1 MDSRIANAKIM
12 AVDIE
17 TYDPGISKDMGPG
30 VYRGD
35 GYILDIAIATDTGF
49 RKAYNIGHY
58 DVTPEMRKRNV
69 AEVREI
75 LMLDITKIGANI
87 QYDVDWIENW
97 KESKI
102 ANLPAFF
109 QEGLQIPVGGKLYD
123 VQVAEPLIDE
133 TQMHNNLDFL
143 AKKYLGYGKVA
154 GKPQKFCEEN
164 NLRGDFRQWLY
175 KMPFYMVEEYV
186 LGDVD
191 EPILI
196 FEKQEAIMH
205 EEETFDL
212 FEMECHLLRV
222 LIHMRKQGVRIDTK
236 VRDRNA
242 LELQSK
248 KEKAEYTLFDRF
260 GEFNINST
268 HQIAPIFDSLG
279 IEYPLTDK
287 GNASIDQVWL
297 KRLAAKDME
306 VPTLILEARKA
317 GTVINNFLLGSYT
330 NFLTEGDLIH
340 CSYYNT
346 RIEQTGGM
354 NGTRSGR
361 LSTAKPNLQ
370 QIPAPGVDTY
380 LGTMARTPFVPTL
393 GKAWGKIDYSQIE
406 YRFLAHFAVG
416 EGSDLVRSKYNDD
429 PHQDYHQHIIDLTK
443 LKRRFAKNLNFGV
456 AYGMGAKH
464 MAEYFQWELEYAYDI
479 LKIYHKAAPYVK
491 ATSKKIQQVAERR
504 GYIKTFLNRRSHL
517 KDKKKS
523 YTMFCRLLQGS
534 AADLMKLSMVESYD
548 KGLYDILDLHITV
561 HDELDVSIPPTLEGA
576 EAYIELKQTMEDCI
590 QLKVPVK
597 AEMEVGDSWG
607 TIQEVE
613 NQELSKHELLEIVKR
628 SVNNG

>member
-1 MDSRIANAKIM
+1 MNDKIKNATIM

-58 DVTPEMRKRNV
+58 DCNPELRKKNI
-69 AEVREI
+69 AELKEI
-75 LMLDITKIGANI
+75 LMLPITKIGANI

-97 KESKI
+97 VKSKI
-102 ANLPAFF
+102 ENLPTYY

-123 VQVAEPLIDE
+123 VQIAEPLIDE
-133 TQMHNNLDFL
+133 TQMHNSLDHL
-143 AKKYLGYGKVA
+143 ARKYLGYGKKA
-154 GKPQKFCEEN
+154 SKPQQFCDEN
-164 NLRGDFRQWLY
+164 NLRGDFRQYLY
-175 KMPFYMVEEYV
+175 KMPFFMVEDYV

-196 FEKQEAIMH
+196 FEYQKAIM
-205 EEETFDL
+205 ESEETFEL

-222 LIHMRKQGVRIDTK
+222 MIHMRKQGVRIDTN
-236 VRDRNA
+236 VRDKNA
-242 LELQSK
+242 LELQNVV
-248 KEKAEYTLFDRF
+248 EKNEMELFDRF
-260 GEFNINST
+260 GEFNIKST
-268 HQIAPIFDSLG
+268 AQIAPIFDSLG
-279 IEYPLTDK
+279 IEYPRTDK
-287 GNASIDQVWL
+287 GNPSIDQVHL
-297 KRLAAKDME
+297 KKLVQQELE
-306 VPTLILEARKA
+306 VPTMIFNARKA
-317 GTVINNFLLGSYT
+317 ATVVNNFLMGSYV

-346 RIEQTGGM
+346 RIEQIGGM

-393 GKAWGKIDYSQIE
+393 GCAWGKIDYSQIE

-416 EGSDLVRSKYNDD
+416 EGSDLVREKYNKD

-491 ATSKKIQQVAERR
+491 STSKKIQEVAERR

-534 AADLMKLSMVESYD
+534 AADLMKLAMVESYD
-548 KGLYDILDLHITV
+548 KGLYDVLDLHLTV
-561 HDELDVSIPPTLEGA
+561 HDELDVSIPPTIEGA
-576 EAYIELKQTMEDCI
+576 EAILDLRNTMEECI
-590 QLKVPVK
+590 KLKVPVK
-597 AEMEVGDSWG
+597 AEMEIGDSWG
-607 TIQEVE
+607 SIVE
-613 NQELSKHELLEIVKR
+613 LEDQSLGKNEMLEILKR
-628 SVNNG
+628 STNNG